1 MFKKIISVILSL
13 MIMSTM
19 FTGVVFAADTTADV
33 SYVSPKEYVGN
44 PSVGLHVRNK
54 EGSGTD
60 NIDAPTSGYYQIQ
73 LNGYNTGF
81 ISYDFVGNEAAIYA
95 AKEITFS
102 VNSTYSDQRVRKFN
116 IYAVDDRLESAFNNK
131 LTWNIANDNGLL
143 SGGTLIGQYTGESLW
158 SVSFDINKEA
168 LVNALKQNPSNTK
181 LVLRF
186 KDASGGNTTSINWKS
201 AKFTFKYDA
210 ADEAYTNYLD
220 NIASSLKWSDIS
232 EQSESEI
239 TNNITLPEKI
249 YGADVE
255 WISDNAAISSDG
267 TVTQPR
273 GSDATVNLTAKLS
286 YNGHTASK
294 TFRLIVPAITATSET
309 ISYVQRTWVRGGE
322 HAGNVQSISYEE
334 FYVHKQE
341 HGTTN
346 DRYAFYQFDL
356 SGYEDKIENASKVTF
371 TLKNN
376 NSTTPFTIAVL
387 KGKCDGWSSSSLT
400 FNLADEMGMLSN
412 SDNAIVAV
420 SGVSL
425 TASTPYTTDNFA
437 DVLKAALAEDPLNSL
452 FTFRIYGDTTSQIV
466 LKYPSISLNIE
477 YYKDDLDT
485 GKLFSE
491 KKNTLEWSHISTQSL
506 NNVREDI
513 NLPSKFYGFDVKWSS
528 NNEAVISS
536 DGTVTRG
543 NATQKAT
550 LTATVSYNGET
561 STKDFEL
568 TVPKLAYGYGEDL
581 YDGSKALSV
590 TMDGVSSASTLAKI
604 TIEDGL
610 GGKNAGDKIYKMIS
624 SSTSVFAGLGV
635 SNASGADDVF
645 EFSAYVPSG
654 ATGLDFNI
662 GIVDE
667 TQYGAQTKFVVKND
681 GIYYN
686 HSDDKNLIY
695 KFVSDEWHTF
705 AFVAPK
711 GDGEDTS
718 YEIYVDGIQVT
729 SGITSATTEGF
740 RHIRIYGTNSEG
752 LVNGYLD
759 NVRIYSGSY
768 DAKYDANPEFA
779 SSYDVAGRVIT
790 VTDANTTAGDI
801 KASIA
806 YDEDVRYTLTD
817 VSGNAISDDS
827 IKVYDGMK
835 IYVTT
840 SNGTEIDRNYAVY
853 TVRCVAGVYVIDS
866 PAISIDGDKVTAKLV
881 SYNYTG
887 SNENYVAILA
897 VYKDGALAE
906 PVAVKN
912 VSNIKGTKAETTLSA
927 AYADGCTVKLMVWD
941 NMTDIIP
948 LMTASSR

>member
-1 MFKKIISVILSL
+1 MIKKIISVILSL
-13 MIMSTM
+13 MILSSM
-19 FTGVVFAADTTADV
+19 FTGVVFAAETTVNVNTNGTVWMVRSDSVSTAGKDDADISTVRKTFTLYDFKNVEAYLYGSSKIQFKV
-33 SYVSPKEYVGN
+33 SGIYSSNYVYGMDVYVLDDSKEELL
-44 PSVGLHVRNK
+44 SDGLTYSIANRN
-54 EGSGTD
+54 GMIGT
-60 NIDAPTSGYYQIQ
+60 GYQITDY
-73 LNGYNTGF
+73 LPESSEATRYPDPIDVDKANLIKGLKTGDNTTIAVRLDSRSGF
-81 ISYDFVGNEAAIYA
+81 
-95 AKEITFS
+95 
-102 VNSTYSDQRVRKFN
+102 NSQ
-116 IYAVDDRLESAFNNK
+116 I
-131 LTWNIANDNGLL
+131 
-143 SGGTLIGQYTGESLW
+143 
-158 SVSFDINKEA
+158 
-168 LVNALKQNPSNTK
+168 ALKMPFIIT
-181 LVLRF
+181 
-186 KDASGGNTTSINWKS
+186 
-201 AKFTFKYDA
+201 YDEETYIQTI
-210 ADEAYTNYLD
+210 ADE
-220 NIASSLKWSDIS
+220 LKWSDVS
-232 EQSESEI
+232 EVASDGVTQ
-239 TNNITLPEKI
+239 NLTLPSKLH
-249 YGADVE
+249 GCDVT
-255 WISDNAAISSDG
+255 WVSDNAAISSDG
-267 TVTQPR
+267 IVSQKR
-273 GSDATVNLTAKLS
+273 GEASNVNLTAQLS
-286 YNGHTASK
+286 HNGHTASK

-309 ISYVQRTWVRGGE
+309 ISHVQTTWVRGGE
-322 HAGNVQSISYEE
+322 HAGNVQRISYGE
-334 FYVHKQE
+334 FYVHMQE

-371 TLKNN
+371 TLKNDK
-376 NSTTPFTIAVL
+376 STTPFTIAVL

-437 DVLKAALAEDPLNSL
+437 DVLKAALAEDPFNGL
-452 FTFRIYGDTTSQIV
+452 FTFRIYGDTTSQIT
-466 LKYPSISLNIE
+466 LKYPSVSLNLE
-477 YYKDDLDT
+477 YYEDDLDT

-491 KKNTLEWSHISTQSL
+491 KKNTLEWSQISTQSL

-561 STKDFEL
+561 SSKDFEL

-662 GIVDE
+662 GIKDE

-768 DAKYDANPEFA
+768 DAKYDANPAFA

-866 PAISIDGDKVTAKLV
+866 PAISIDGDKVTAKFV

-887 SNENYVAILA
+887 SNESYVAILA

-912 VSNIKGTKAETTLSA
+912 VSNTKGTKAETTLSA